1 MEYELRFTFTA
12 GEPTAK
18 RLRDDITQMAR
29 KFGLTNFNE
38 PKLVIKNRYE
48 KDLHPDE
55 AHDVILVEVGQKKIN
70 VIKTVRAF
78 TSMGLKDAKDLVDRV
93 SPHRPQYLLREV
105 PYYDASRCL
114 TSLEEDGAIAI
125 LERSFVDQAEI
136 DKAIEGLRDLLEKGQ

>member
-1 MEYELRFTFTA
+1 MA
-12 GEPTAK
+12 SGGAK
-18 RLRDDITQMAR
+18 PRM
-29 KFGLTNFNE
+29 
-38 PKLVIKNRYE
+38 
-48 KDLHPDE
+48 
-55 AHDVILVEVGQKKIN
+55 
-70 VIKTVRAF
+70 IKTVRAF

-114 TSLEEDGAIAI
+114 EALEADGAVAI